1 MFIVIVARGVPSER
15 TPLWGIFELD
25 QARALRAAGHRV
37 VIAALDVRSVRR
49 RGGIG
54 LQHDVVAGID
64 VHTARV
70 PLGRVPDGLDQ
81 AVLDR
86 AFDAVYARI
95 VRHHGTPD
103 VVHAH
108 FTKYALAA
116 SRSQYRQAFTLVVT
130 EHNSKFTPTSI
141 PFALR
146 RKAAEAYRGADE
158 VVAVSP
164 ALAEVITNSFDL
176 PVRVVP
182 NIVDV
187 DTFARLPHAP
197 RPGRIRL
204 VSVGNLIERKRM
216 VLLVDG
222 FARAFGDRPEVGLA
236 IMGEGDQREEIT
248 RHVREQGLE
257 GRVELLGQ
265 CTREQIAEQFGQAD
279 GFVLLSEWE
288 TFGVVFIEAMASGL
302 PVLSS
307 LCGGPEGFIH
317 EGVGMFADT
326 SDADALAASLRSFV
340 SHFRDWDA
348 DDIRADVTARFGPVR
363 IAAEL
368 TEVYS
373 EAVAR
378 SRRS

>member
-37 VIAALDVRSVRR
+37 VIAALDVRSIRR
-49 RGGIG
+49 RRPFG
-54 LQHDVVAGID
+54 LRHEVVGGID
-64 VHTARV
+64 VHTASI
-70 PLGRVPDGLDQ
+70 PLGRVPTAIDQ

-86 AFDAVYARI
+86 AFDAVYGRI
-95 VRHHGTPD
+95 VARHGAPD
-103 VVHAH
+103 IVHAH

-116 SRSQYRQAFTLVVT
+116 SRSQHRDDFTLVVT

-141 PFALR
+141 PLDLR
-146 RKAAEAYRGADE
+146 VKASEAYRRADE
-158 VVAVSP
+158 VIAVSP
-164 ALAEVITNSFDL
+164 ALAEIITNNFDL
-176 PVRVVP
+176 PVKVVP

-187 DTFARLPHAP
+187 ATFARLPRVSHT
-197 RPGRIRL
+197 GRIRL

-222 FARAFGDRPEVGLA
+222 FAQAFADRPEISLA
-236 IMGEGDQREEIT
+236 IMGEGDQRDEIT
-248 RHVREQGLE
+248 RHVEESGLT

-265 CTREQIAEQFGQAD
+265 CTRAEISHEFATAD
-279 GFVLLSEWE
+279 GFVLLSQWE
-288 TFGVVFIEAMASGL
+288 TFGVVFIAAMASGL

-326 SDADALAASLRSFV
+326 SGVAELAGSLAEFV
-340 SHFRDWDA
+340 GHFRDWDA
-348 DDIRADVTARFGPVR
+348 DSIRADVTARFGPDT

-368 TEVYS
+368 TRVYT
-373 EAVAR
+373 EAM
-378 SRRS
+378 SRQRH